1 MTDHTNDDPSTWPPQ
16 FIEAATE
23 AHYLTEAHGEAALCT
38 PEHMHLLETMEAHAP
53 TPKLKAIASDLL
65 RTSRY
70 AQASRE
76 MERIAAEHGREAL
89 CEPEHA
95 HLLAQLMLNAPREFL
110 DTLSEKA
117 REMDLLPTASHV
129 DEDGNP
135 VYTSLEI
142 AEKFGLSVEQ
152 VESDIRALGL
162 DATPAR
168 AARRLQ

>member
-1 MTDHTNDDPSTWPPQ
+1 MTDHTNDDPSTWAPQ
-16 FIEAATE
+16 FIEAAAE
-23 AHYLTEAHGEAALCT
+23 AHFLTEAHGEAALCK
-38 PEHMHLLETMEAHAP
+38 PEHMHLLVAMEAHAP

-70 AQASRE
+70 AQASQE

-95 HLLAQLMLNAPREFL
+95 HLLGQLMLNAPRELL
-110 DTLSEKA
+110 DSMSQKA

-135 VYTSLEI
+135 VYTSLEV

-152 VESDIRALGL
+152 VESDMEALGL
-162 DATPAR
+162 SVVQGLAIH
-168 AARRLQ
+168 RLQ